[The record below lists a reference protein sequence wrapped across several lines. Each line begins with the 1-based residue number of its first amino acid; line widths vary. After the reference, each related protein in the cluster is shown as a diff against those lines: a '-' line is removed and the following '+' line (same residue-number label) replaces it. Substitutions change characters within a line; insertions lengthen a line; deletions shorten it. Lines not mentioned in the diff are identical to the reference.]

1 MVVFHH
7 ADNYQSLPF
16 RNWNIQRY
24 VDVNHGSLILNLVTK
39 TVWQG
44 ERGWLEVL
52 TVEGDPWGK

>member
-1 MVVFHH
+1 MFVFHH
-7 ADNYQSLPF
+7 ADNYQF
-16 RNWNIQRY
+16 WNWNIQRY
-24 VDVNHGSLILNLVTK
+24 VDVNYGSLILNLVTK